1 MAAEILLPLL
11 TTAWNKKEIPEDWNE
26 GVIIKIPKKGTLS
39 DCNNWRGITLLSIP
53 SKVLAKIVINR
64 ISSAVDGKLREE
76 QAGFRQG
83 RGCIDQIFTL
93 RNIIEQCIEWQ
104 RELYINFVDFE
115 KAFDSIHRNSLWKI
129 LRYYGIPL
137 EIVSI
142 IQCFYNNFTCRVGN
156 SQNNF
161 QVLSG
166 VRQGC
171 VMSALLFNIAIDW
184 IMRQTTGD
192 KNRGIRWNLFTNLE
206 DLDFADDLALLSHT
220 HTHIQEK
227 TNELNT
233 NAKQV
238 GLKISK
244 KKTEMMVLNIPNPR
258 PVRVDETLLPFTD
271 QFKYLGS
278 NVTAD
283 GGANKDIIERLG
295 KARNA
300 FRMLNPVWKSQQ
312 YN

>member
-1 MAAEILLPLL
+1 M
-11 TTAWNKKEIPEDWNE
+11 
-26 GVIIKIPKKGTLS
+26 
-39 DCNNWRGITLLSIP
+39 
-53 SKVLAKIVINR
+53 
-64 ISSAVDGKLREE
+64 DGKLREE

-93 RNIIEQCIEWQ
+93 RNIIEQCTEWQ

-171 VMSALLFNIAIDW
+171 VMSALLFNLAIDW

-206 DLDFADDLALLSHT
+206 DLDFADDLALLFHT

-233 NAKQV
+233 NA
-238 GLKISK
+238 
-244 KKTEMMVLNIPNPR
+244 
-258 PVRVDETLLPFTD
+258 
-271 QFKYLGS
+271 
-278 NVTAD
+278 
-283 GGANKDIIERLG
+283 
-295 KARNA
+295 
-300 FRMLNPVWKSQQ
+300 
-312 YN
+312 